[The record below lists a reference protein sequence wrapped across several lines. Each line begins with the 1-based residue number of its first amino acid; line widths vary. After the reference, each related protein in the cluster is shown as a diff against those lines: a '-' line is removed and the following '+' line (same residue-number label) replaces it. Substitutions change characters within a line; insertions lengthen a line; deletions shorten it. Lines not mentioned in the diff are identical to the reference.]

1 MSQGP
6 FRKGTGRSP
15 VKEKVPAGRSS
26 LTIETIC
33 PDFQEWPDS
42 WKGEDKDVPFGQ
54 GLIEAFRPFIQ
65 SLIDHGWSKSTIRN
79 HIDNLW
85 LLGGEIIREV
95 NDDNEYRRF
104 TPLQKLMQTIGLEGG
119 PYCRHLDSD
128 EEMRSFDATCRKLYK
143 YLMEEKARP
152 S

>member
-1 MSQGP
+1 MNKKYLQKSAGA
-6 FRKGTGRSP
+6 SP
-15 VKEKVPAGRSS
+15 AKEKEKASLPS
-26 LTIETIC
+26 LTLETIC

-42 WKGEDKDVPFGQ
+42 WKGEDNDVLFGE
-54 GLIEAFRPFIQ
+54 GLIEAFRPFVQ
-65 SLIDHGWSKSTIRN
+65 SLIHAGWAKKTIRN

-104 TPLQKLMQTIGLEGG
+104 TPHQKLLDSIGPEGG
-119 PYCRHLDSD
+119 PYSRHLDS
-128 EEMRSFDATCRKLYK
+128 EEESRSFDATCRKLYK

>member
-1 MSQGP
+1 MSKRLL
-6 FRKGTGRSP
+6 RKGAVSAP
-15 VKEKVPAGRSS
+15 EKAKAGASKSS

-42 WKGEDKDVPFGQ
+42 WKGEDNDVPFGE

-65 SLIDHGWSKSTIRN
+65 SLIDAGWTKKTIRN

-95 NDDNEYRRF
+95 NTFNEYRRMN
-104 TPLQKLMQTIGLEGG
+104 PRQKLLETIGPEGG
-119 PYCRHLDSD
+119 PYCRHLDS
-128 EEMRSFDATCRKLYK
+128 EEESRSFDATCRKLYK
-143 YLMEEKARP
+143 YLMEEKARL